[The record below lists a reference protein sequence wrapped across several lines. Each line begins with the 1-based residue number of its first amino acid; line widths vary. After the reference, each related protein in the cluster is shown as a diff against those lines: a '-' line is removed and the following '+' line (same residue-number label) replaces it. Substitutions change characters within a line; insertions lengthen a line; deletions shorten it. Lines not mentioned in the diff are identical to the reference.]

1 MTERGLKGG
10 VPAVDQVSRQRPPSP
25 CSPPITR
32 RERRVMDARTT
43 PDRNSVI
50 AARKDI
56 ETSTVEVKDEML
68 TELLCRMYPLR
79 VSQDS

>member
-1 MTERGLKGG
+1 MTERGLKTCGG
-10 VPAVDQVSRQRPPSP
+10 AADQVTRQRPLSP
-25 CSPPITR
+25 ADHPKRATR
-32 RERRVMDARTT
+32 MDARTS

>member
-1 MTERGLKGG
+1 MTDPGLKGAG
-10 VPAVDQVSRQRPPSP
+10 AAADQRNRQRSPPSP
-25 CSPPITR
+25 ADHPKEPS
-32 RERRVMDARTT
+32 VMDARTT
-43 PDRNSVI
+43 PDRKSVA

-56 ETSTVEVKDEML
+56 ETSTVELKDEML

>member
-1 MTERGLKGG
+1 
-10 VPAVDQVSRQRPPSP
+10 
-25 CSPPITR
+25 
-32 RERRVMDARTT
+32 MDARTT

>member
-1 MTERGLKGG
+1 MVDRGLKGG
-10 VPAVDQVSRQRPPSP
+10 GGAVDQGSRQQRLPLFPADHP
-25 CSPPITR
+25 KRATR
-32 RERRVMDARTT
+32 MDARTT

-56 ETSTVEVKDEML
+56 ETSSVETKDEML

>member
-1 MTERGLKGG
+1 
-10 VPAVDQVSRQRPPSP
+10 
-25 CSPPITR
+25 
-32 RERRVMDARTT
+32 MDARTT
-43 PDRNSVI
+43 PDRNSVT
-50 AARKDI
+50 AALKDI

>member
-1 MTERGLKGG
+1 
-10 VPAVDQVSRQRPPSP
+10 
-25 CSPPITR
+25 
-32 RERRVMDARTT
+32 MDARTT
-43 PDRNSVI
+43 PDRQTVA

-56 ETSTVEVKDEML
+56 ETSTVELKDEML

>member
-1 MTERGLKGG
+1 
-10 VPAVDQVSRQRPPSP
+10 
-25 CSPPITR
+25 
-32 RERRVMDARTT
+32 MDARTT
-43 PDRNSVI
+43 PDRKSVT

-56 ETSTVEVKDEML
+56 ETSTVELKDEML

>member
-1 MTERGLKGG
+1 MEQAT
-10 VPAVDQVSRQRPPSP
+10 PP
-25 CSPPITR
+25 CFPPITR
-32 RERRVMDARTT
+32 RERRDMDARTT
-43 PDRNSVI
+43 PDRNSVT

>member
-1 MTERGLKGG
+1 MTERVLKRGG
-10 VPAVDQVSRQRPPSP
+10 GAADQVVKQPPLP
-25 CSPPITR
+25 PPITR
-32 RERRVMDARTT
+32 RERRAMDARTS

>member
-1 MTERGLKGG
+1 MTDPGLKGAG
-10 VPAVDQVSRQRPPSP
+10 AAADQRNRQRPPSP
-25 CSPPITR
+25 ADHPKEPS
-32 RERRVMDARTT
+32 VMDARTT
-43 PDRNSVI
+43 PDRKSAA

-56 ETSTVEVKDEML
+56 ETSTVELKDEML

>member
-1 MTERGLKGG
+1 
-10 VPAVDQVSRQRPPSP
+10 
-25 CSPPITR
+25 
-32 RERRVMDARTT
+32 MDARTS

-50 AARKDI
+50 AAHKDI

-79 VSQDS
+79 ASQDS

>member
-1 MTERGLKGG
+1 MADPTLKA
-10 VPAVDQVSRQRPPSP
+10 AVFTVDHQSRQRPLVPADHP
-25 CSPPITR
+25 K
-32 RERRVMDARTT
+32 ERRVMDARTT

-50 AARKDI
+50 TARKDI

>member
-1 MTERGLKGG
+1 MTDPGLKRAAAAADQRNRQPLPLP
-10 VPAVDQVSRQRPPSP
+10 PADHPKEPS
-25 CSPPITR
+25 
-32 RERRVMDARTT
+32 VMDARTT
-43 PDRNSVI
+43 PDRKSVA

-79 VSQDS
+79 ISQDS